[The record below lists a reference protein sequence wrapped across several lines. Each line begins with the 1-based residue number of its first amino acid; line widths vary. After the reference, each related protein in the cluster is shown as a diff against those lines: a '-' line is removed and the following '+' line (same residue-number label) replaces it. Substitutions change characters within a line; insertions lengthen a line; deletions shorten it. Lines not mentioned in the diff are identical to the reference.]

1 MSRRDEGPAPDTT
14 SSAPKPLAPGV
25 LTEAVPLRDALE
37 GIGALWSLPKKA
49 PTLPGGMPAVDAEGA
64 RRTLPGGMDAVGE
77 QGGTSRNTQTTAMP
91 AIPAP
96 SASLRGVPLWVW
108 GAGVAVA
115 SALAWWTL
123 QPPALTRDP
132 MPAALR
138 TTWRSS
144 HPDYERAAMKF
155 TDEQLTIMTVD
166 PTASD
171 PTRPIEM
178 RHAISGL
185 RARVR
190 GDTTDFTLTYDVEGD
205 RVEMQARL
213 VAGREPTLIFL
224 RPEGLTW
231 YPESSRLTG
240 AAP

>member
-1 MSRRDEGPAPDTT
+1 MSRRDDASTPDTT

-25 LTEAVPLRDALE
+25 LAEAVPLRDALE
-37 GIGALWSLPKKA
+37 GIGELWRLPKKA
-49 PTLPGGMPAVDAEGA
+49 PTLPGGMPAVDPDGA
-64 RRTLPGGMDAVGE
+64 RRTLPGGMGAVNEDAGA
-77 QGGTSRNTQTTAMP
+77 SRNTQTMAMP

-96 SASLRGVPLWVW
+96 SVTLRGVPLWVW

-138 TTWRSS
+138 TTWRSP
-144 HPDYERAAMKF
+144 HPDYQRAAMKF

-185 RARVR
+185 RSRVR
-190 GDTTDFTLTYDVEGD
+190 GDTTDFTLTYDVDGD

-213 VAGREPTLIFL
+213 VSGRTPTLIFV

-231 YPESSRLTG
+231 YPESSGLTG
-240 AAP
+240 STP

>member
-1 MSRRDEGPAPDTT
+1 MSRRDTGAPSDTT
-14 SSAPKPLAPGV
+14 PSAPKPLAPGV

-37 GIGALWSLPKKA
+37 GIGELWRLPKKA
-49 PTLPGGMPAVDAEGA
+49 PTLPGGMPAVASEGT
-64 RRTLPGGMDAVGE
+64 RRTLPGGMSAVDE
-77 QGGTSRNTQTTAMP
+77 QAGASRNTQTTAMP

-96 SASLRGVPLWVW
+96 SATLRGVPLWVW
-108 GAGVAVA
+108 GAGVAVT

-155 TDEQLTIMTVD
+155 TDAQLTIMTVD
-166 PTASD
+166 PSASD

-178 RHAISGL
+178 RHPISGL
-185 RARVR
+185 RSRVR

-213 VAGREPTLIFL
+213 VSGRTPTLIFV

-231 YPESSRLTG
+231 YPESAGLAGT
-240 AAP
+240 PP